1 MIDWTKPIETVDGL
15 RATQLHEAVDGGW
28 HCIYVFPDPESCG
41 SKHDVFLVDD
51 CGNRCDDRAINST
64 RQEPFIRNVKV
75 KREGWVLMRPWS
87 SWSGEP
93 INIVGLLAMHHVYPS
108 EEEAKYATRYFEVE
122 PGTKPVHLT
131 WEE

>member
-1 MIDWTKPIETVDGL
+1 MIDWTKPIETSYGLSAYVLAHNIEACWICIVVKEGL
-15 RATQLHEAVDGGW
+15 RADE
-28 HCIYVFPDPESCG
+28 
-41 SKHDVFLVDD
+41 VFLVDSE
-51 CGNRCDDRAINST
+51 GVRCDFRSLSDT
-64 RQEPFIRNVKV
+64 PPKPFIRNVKV

-108 EEEAKYATRYFEVE
+108 EEEAKRATRYFEVE

>member
-1 MIDWTKPIETVDGL
+1 MIDWSKPIETMEGWKAKIVSTDYKTISSTLYLVQMERPSGASILGWYREDGQPWE
-15 RATQLHEAVDGGW
+15 TQ
-28 HCIYVFPDPESCG
+28 
-41 SKHDVFLVDD
+41 FLL
-51 CGNRCDDRAINST
+51 
-64 RQEPFIRNVKV
+64 RNVKV

>member
-1 MIDWTKPIETVDGL
+1 MIDWTKPIETMEGWKAKVVSTDYKTISSTLYLVQMERPSGASILGWYREDGQPWE
-15 RATQLHEAVDGGW
+15 TQTL
-28 HCIYVFPDPESCG
+28 
-41 SKHDVFLVDD
+41 L
-51 CGNRCDDRAINST
+51 
-64 RQEPFIRNVKV
+64 RNVKV